1 MIRPWV
7 LCLLLVSYPSACSE
21 SWMPLINLAHRF
33 LKDTNSSFSS
43 DCWVCLPIQTQR
55 SLAVPAPL
63 TTWTDSPMKLHI
75 TYSTRTLSGPYPI
88 ADLEKRLLNFQPLTA
103 HYSFANPDRRAIAL
117 LQLTSL
123 TNILPLLSRLTSV
136 KYTDDRIYESAQ
148 RPIWGPLS
156 TQTLLASQA
165 PLCVSRF
172 FKDSKYATFV
182 GNLSASLCNHT
193 FRLLP
198 SADHQSIDLSTSYAF
213 AELTTMPG
221 SKWRNPLRF
230 SGPPSLTA
238 GQPYYPCPVNDIHC
252 HTYPT
257 TPWRHCPSRPSSTC
271 YNLTLF
277 EPADRNDSVT
287 LSVDTTYF
295 KIKLQGHKDPYP
307 LFQYQPLMGAA
318 LSGQYSIWEY
328 EPTVQENGDV
338 TPNIFSHLLSLTY
351 SFCLNSSGVFFLC
364 GSSTYVCLPAN
375 WSGVCTLVFQ
385 YPNIEL
391 LPSNQTITVPL
402 FATIPSSVSTSRG
415 KRAVHLLPLLVGL
428 GITSALGLSIAGVT
442 TSTIYFQQLSKA
454 LSDSLDEI
462 ATSIITL
469 QDQIDSLAGIVLQNR
484 RALDLITAE
493 KGGTCL
499 FLQEECCFYVNQS
512 GVVRDAARKLGER
525 ASEFRPS
532 SSSWIQGLGLG
543 YWLPSWLSSLLG
555 PIFFLLFL
563 LIFGPCLLN
572 CLTHFVSQRMSSFIQ
587 NTTKGHVDKILLLRD
602 SQYKRLPQ
610 QPSEENAV

>member
-1 MIRPWV
+1 
-7 LCLLLVSYPSACSE
+7 
-21 SWMPLINLAHRF
+21 MPLVNLAQRL

-43 DCWVCLPIQTQR
+43 NCWVCLSIQTQR

-63 TTWTDSPMKLHI
+63 TTWTDSPMKLRI
-75 TYSTRTLSGPYPI
+75 TYSARTLPGPYPI
-88 ADLEKRLLNFQPLTA
+88 ADLERRLQNFEPLTA
-103 HYSFANPDRRAIAL
+103 HYSFVNPDRRAIAL
-117 LQLTSL
+117 LQLTNL
-123 TNILPLLSRLTSV
+123 MGILPLLSRLTSV
-136 KYTDDRIYESAQ
+136 TYTNEPFYESAQ

-156 TQTLLASQA
+156 TQTVLTSQA
-165 PLCVSRF
+165 PLCISRF
-172 FKDSKYATFV
+172 FKNSKHATFV

-193 FRLLP
+193 FRLSP

-213 AELTTMPG
+213 AKLMTMPG

-230 SGPPSLTA
+230 SGPPSLNS
-238 GQPYYPCPVNDIHC
+238 GKPYHPCPVADVHC

-257 TPWRHCPSRPSSTC
+257 TPWRYCPSFSSSTC

-277 EPADRNDSVT
+277 EPGNGSHPIT

-328 EPTVQENGDV
+328 EPTVQENGDL

-364 GSSTYVCLPAN
+364 GSSTYICLPAN

-385 YPNIEL
+385 YPDIEL
-391 LPSNQTITVPL
+391 LPSNQTIAVPL
-402 FATIPSSVSTSRG
+402 FATIPSSISTSRQ
-415 KRAVHLLPLLVGL
+415 KRAPHLLPLLVGL
-428 GITSALGLSIAGVT
+428 GITSALGLSIAGIS

-469 QDQIDSLAGIVLQNR
+469 QDQIDSLAGVVLQNR

-512 GVVRDAARKLGER
+512 GVVRDAAKKLQER
-525 ASEFRPS
+525 ASVFRPS
-532 SSSWIQGLGLG
+532 SSSWLQWLGLG
-543 YWLPSWLSSLLG
+543 HWLPSWLASFMG
-555 PIFFLLFL
+555 PVLFILIL

-572 CLTHFVSQRMSSFIQ
+572 CLARSVSQRMGSFIR
-587 NTTKGHVDKILLLRD
+587 NTTKGHVDKILQLQD

-610 QPSEENAV
+610 EPPEGDAV